1 MYIRFDKILQSALKQ
16 YLIDITLNPSR
27 FDSWASVALCKA
39 ADIDDKLR
47 SFDDSESRI
56 DDRKLQSAIFA
67 FDKAIS
73 LEKNGKILIEFAQF
87 LFTLANR
94 IPETTDKNKDKLPEK
109 MSDNSDEPDKS
120 SEKTD
125 FEMLEK
131 SESLF
136 DQVKESMPEEEW
148 LVLYMK
154 GRDSRTSIKY
164 VGT

>member
-1 MYIRFDKILQSALKQ
+1 M
-16 YLIDITLNPSR
+16 
-27 FDSWASVALCKA
+27 
-39 ADIDDKLR
+39 
-47 SFDDSESRI
+47 
-56 DDRKLQSAIFA
+56 
-67 FDKAIS
+67 
-73 LEKNGKILIEFAQF
+73 EKNGKILIEFAQF

-94 IPETTDKNKDKLPEK
+94 IPESADKNKDKLPEK
-109 MSDNSDEPDKS
+109 ISEEKLKEPNEK

-154 GRDSRTSIKY
+154 GRVSRTTSIY
-164 VGT
+164 AWGPRS